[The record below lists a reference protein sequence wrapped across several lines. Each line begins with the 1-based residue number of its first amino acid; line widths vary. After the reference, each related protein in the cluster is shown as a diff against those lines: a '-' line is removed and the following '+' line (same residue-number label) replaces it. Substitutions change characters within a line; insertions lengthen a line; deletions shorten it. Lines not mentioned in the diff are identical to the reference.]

1 MFRSVCVYDVHGM
14 AAGDVCKRKRRARVR
29 ERGGRGGRGRER
41 EKREERWKMRG

>member
-1 MFRSVCVYDVHGM
+1 MCVYDVHGM

-29 ERGGRGGRGRER
+29 ERGGRGRER